1 MIFQIEK
8 NSMMMK
14 VGKKKHRTCV
24 IFKKISVAQI
34 SSRSSHFFGHTHNK
48 AFPLPL
54 KCPEWL
60 SWKYLSFSTAHHN
73 YSSEALLFPPPHL
86 YSAPL
91 WLPTTQ
97 EMTLHMDITRW
108 LLWKSD
114 WLYSLQLKVEK
125 LYTFSRNK
133 TGSWLWL
140 RSWTP
145 YCKSQT

>member
-1 MIFQIEK
+1 M
-8 NSMMMK
+8 NS
-14 VGKKKHRTCV
+14 
-24 IFKKISVAQI
+24 FKPSQTKYPVLT
-34 SSRSSHFFGHTHNK
+34 HTHNK

-114 WLYSLQLKVEK
+114 WLYSLQLKMETH
-125 LYTFSRNK
+125 YTVFKNK
-133 TGSWLWL
+133 TWSWLWL
-140 RSWTP
+140 ISSAA
-145 YCKSQT
+145 YCKIQAQIEESRENHSEKAMAPHSSTLAW